1 MNAKAVLK
9 KERSYR
15 EDKTRAFKNVLQYK
29 VKNAIFLVVENQRL
43 IHTAVL
49 VLALAVVRIFPWKLS
64 NSRITVSIK

>member
-29 VKNAIFLVVENQRL
+29 VKNTIFLVVENQRL
-43 IHTAVL
+43 IHTVVL

>member
-15 EDKTRAFKNVLQYK
+15 EDKKRAFKNVLQYK

-43 IHTAVL
+43 IHTVVL

>member
-15 EDKTRAFKNVLQYK
+15 EDKTRAFTNVLQYK

-43 IHTAVL
+43 IHTVVL
-49 VLALAVVRIFPWKLS
+49 VLALAVVRIFPGKLS
-64 NSRITVSIK
+64 NSRITISIK

>member
-1 MNAKAVLK
+1 MNAKAVLE

-43 IHTAVL
+43 IHTVVL

-64 NSRITVSIK
+64 NSQITVSIK